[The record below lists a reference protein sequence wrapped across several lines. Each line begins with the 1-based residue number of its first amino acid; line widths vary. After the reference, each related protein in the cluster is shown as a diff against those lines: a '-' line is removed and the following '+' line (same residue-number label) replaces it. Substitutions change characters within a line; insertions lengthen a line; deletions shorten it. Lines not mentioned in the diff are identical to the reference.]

1 MLLEGEMLISMFR
14 ATRTLGSMVGLYMN
28 YGWAWYMWREAHE
41 YFMSPFGIFLWG
53 TGLVCDLIYPFAFAG
68 IKKTEM
74 VLLDG
79 RKAAVGSDMKHKKF
93 K

>member
-1 MLLEGEMLISMFR
+1 MRR
-14 ATRTLGSMVGLYMN
+14 ATRTLGSVVGLYMN

-53 TGLVCDLIYPFAFAG
+53 TGLLCDLIYPFTFIAV
-68 IKKTEM
+68 KKTET
-74 VLLDG
+74 VLIRG
-79 RKAAVGSDMKHKKF
+79 GVKAAGGITVKDKKY